1 MPLKV
6 RPMTGTDCKRTR
18 QDNSEH
24 TSEACIFCKI
34 IAGEIPCAKVYE
46 DDEFL
51 AMLDIGPV
59 NKGHTLVIPKEHHEN
74 IWVMPKE
81 LLCRMA
87 GVVQDVGKAV
97 KKATDCYYVNV
108 NVMGIDVPHAHIHLI
123 PRHKDDG
130 LELWPQGKYK
140 EGEMEESAKKI
151 RSALE

>member
-1 MPLKV
+1 M
-6 RPMTGTDCKRTR
+6 D
-18 QDNSEH
+18 D
-24 TSEACIFCKI
+24 CIFCKI
-34 IAGEIPCAKVYE
+34 VKGEIPSTKVYE
-46 DDEFL
+46 DEHFL

-59 NKGHTLVIPKEHHEN
+59 NRGHTLVIPKKHYAD

-81 LLCRMA
+81 LLGKMM

-130 LELWPQGKYK
+130 LQLWPQGKYE
-140 EGEMEESAKKI
+140 EGEMAEWQTKLKE
-151 RSALE
+151 ALK